1 MDINIQWVS
10 PTGSAVVDYFNVL
23 YKEFD
28 LYPPVNGLN
37 DWILATDPSLPPT
50 QLSYTLTG
58 LKENTIYRIMVTK
71 ACTGL
76 TEIVDEITF
85 IRTGYPIIGTWQ
97 GPVVNSYPT
106 LFYSVYYPEGPHIG
120 GAGVKLYDT
129 QTYDT
134 MLVECGA
141 PDPAYVVIGR
151 NGYLTGAI
159 CPPVGNSTNYL
170 CNLQSLDYLLP
181 SNTSSA
187 VSYFGRDNSAAFLP
201 TCDGTGAQ
209 PLLLKYNN
217 DYKLYSKAY
226 PRFASNFLSIDPASS
241 ESAVNWPAFTFPSD
255 PTQPY
260 PNLNSANVANISS
273 AICFDPLTATADYTF
288 ADGTG
293 RTNINNYLF
302 SFTTSDGVN
311 TIPYVDNNGNLIT
324 SRNGSY
330 TIYAPIKI
338 QTSAPGG
345 GNPLGYTITGALS
358 SGTNTTYTY
367 TGATNAF
374 TVGQEVFVNN
384 INPNGFNFSSVAGP
398 TQFAPRTITAATS
411 NSFTVSFNTS
421 AVAAYQTGGV
431 VTGYTEITDDMTI
444 TVDLLPGPVNVI
456 TLTNQNYTG
465 LTLKQAL
472 DQVAGAINAA
482 GTYTASAVV
491 LGGLPYLKINMPDT
505 TYGLASVKFE
515 GPNIL
520 TKGTPDIYQVS
531 SAGAALSTASS
542 FSYNGF
548 LYAAF
553 YETAAARIVVSDI
566 NNPTVATSYNHDI
579 DIPVVDIA
587 LVPETPPATVYSL
600 DRVTSGGDYSLN
612 IAIDTTTGYAYIADN
627 TTVSVYNG
635 TFFIDSQDLSALPGG
650 PTTPIRLMEFNTTD
664 NTLYVFVD
672 GTSNNF
678 YIVDVAPWSI
688 ITPGTYGQTNYLKR
702 GTVTAWNNLTSG
714 ATAARGTIT
723 TAPPVLQQPILC
735 STMPCACIAGGPV
748 APPCPS
754 GVPNWIVGRN
764 DGVRSELFQ
773 DSTKNWPTNS
783 TYNTGF
789 YYVYNYDTQ
798 QLGFKTEFVAGDAY
812 RPLQGISGDTIVIS
826 AAIDSTLTNKAVTY
840 STYASTS
847 GDSYGLFS
855 NSVIVDYNE
864 NFTSRSWEN
873 TARYL
878 IENGRN
884 QGSNGFIST
893 PVLNA
898 TYITPDSYLRNL
910 VVNSNRIDKRINLLQ
925 GLDGTSEY
933 LFFEIND
940 GGTCYNSLNNLVYVS
955 LDGGVVEVIDNF
967 GTVTTI
973 QLYKDYPLN
982 TPGNEV
988 QGPLQLVSDNL
999 TGVVYGIARDARSTI
1014 DDMNIYTINGIIQY
1028 TIIEGATRWN
1038 IPICGQLGWDENT
1051 SQLFFTGKNTRNFY
1065 SYSTNGGIGNPWILY
1080 TVPSVYEKLNGFTY
1094 GDGSIIERVQG
1105 ASFIGNAKVVMMNY
1119 LQQSFSTELKYTYDV
1134 ANLFVYD
1141 YATNTIEQVITGT
1154 GVSSYSGAPASYN
1167 PNYYGEGFGI
1177 NDYNN
1182 DYCYGGLGIKINFN
1196 YISGY
1201 GQIYWKKS
1209 ISDQVY
1215 FSESHTES
1223 GVAQIWGTSSEVGI
1237 CSRLIRIWNIQSDG
1251 SLLPSKRT
1259 ILDMYSTLTNVTYDS
1274 YYQKV
1279 LTIPSTPSNVN
1290 SQFYLINPKTL
1301 GGVHGVNNIGPS
1313 SKSNTGLTMNG
1324 LAPTTWSNGKETN
1337 VYAVVVTPSDIT
1349 YYVRPTGTSINGYFP
1364 HHYAVGQLVQISGI
1378 VSSPVDEL
1386 NFPNS
1391 NTPANAYATILSV
1404 TATTFTIANLYGATA
1419 TYTSGGLV
1427 KDAKWVNVVFNGGF
1441 GKLVTKN
1448 DGTIVG
1454 LGQIYFN
1461 QGSTGINGSYSTFM
1475 LEYGPND
1482 LLTQRENPSINPV
1495 GLTSTIC
1502 SATPDGLFTDFRAAG
1517 QLLNSLLIYVPTQNT
1532 YWVLGTKN
1540 PTCSVS
1546 NITNAVYNVGT
1557 QTVRYYINNNFL
1569 VGKVVN
1575 ISGITPTTYNLSGV
1589 TITAADPTWIEIS
1602 YTGANPG
1609 TFVPPT
1615 PPTTTGVVQLTPSYV
1630 LKVLNANTFA
1640 TVTTIDLGFI
1650 NDFIKNN
1657 IINFV
1662 YTGRFQYSQATEEI
1676 YLYSSDPTIPVYVFS
1691 TITNSL
1697 VRSSSF
1703 ARMVLPY
1710 VLNTNDKVYT
1720 IEDVNG
1726 VPYFS
1731 VYSSLATL
1739 TPTRFWFRLDLGDRT
1754 YLNSAHGQFDTK
1766 VEDAVTDF
1774 TFNNDF
1780 YGSYGG
1786 TSDTFGQWKDI
1797 LDTTWDTIP
1806 TSITTTLNS
1815 TIEFVSFKMD
1825 SPILSIENN
1834 TTGYLYSVSSTLNH
1848 VPVYSILIDNINISN
1863 ADALNFT
1870 FANPDNPSC
1879 PFTRQVTIYF

>member
-1 MDINIQWVS
+1 MDINIQWV
-10 PTGSAVVDYFNVL
+10 TQVGTAVTDYFNVL

-28 LYPPVNGLN
+28 LYPPLNGLN
-37 DWILATDPSLPPT
+37 NWILATDPPLPPT
-50 QLSYTLTG
+50 QFNYTITG

-71 ACTGL
+71 SCTGF

-106 LFYSVYYPEGPHIG
+106 LFYSVYYPEGLHIRN
-120 GAGVKLYDT
+120 AEVKLYDT
-129 QTYDT
+129 ETYDR
-134 MLVECGA
+134 MLMECGA

-159 CPPVGNSTNYL
+159 CPPIGNSWNYL
-170 CNLQSLDYLLP
+170 CDLQTLDYLLP

-187 VSYFGRDNSAAFLP
+187 VSYYGRDSSTPLFPL
-201 TCDGTGAQ
+201 CDGTASM

-217 DYKLYSKAY
+217 DYKLYSKAIQ
-226 PRFASNFLSIDPASS
+226 RFATTFSSIDPASS
-241 ESAVNWPAFTFPSD
+241 ESAVNWPAFTFPSN
-255 PTQPY
+255 PAQPY
-260 PNLNSANVANISS
+260 PNLNSANVANLSS

-293 RTNINNYLF
+293 RTNIANYLF

-324 SRNGSY
+324 SSNGSY

-338 QTSAPGG
+338 QSTAPGG
-345 GNPLGYTITGALS
+345 GNPSGYTITNALS

-374 TVGQEVFVNN
+374 TVGQEVFVGN
-384 INPNGFNFSSVAGP
+384 INPNGFNFSSIPGP
-398 TQFAPRTITAATS
+398 TQFASRTITAATS

-421 AVAAYQTGGV
+421 AAGAYQTGGI
-431 VTGYTEITDDMTI
+431 VTGYTEITDNMTI

-456 TLTNQNYTG
+456 TLTNQNYAG
-465 LTLKQAL
+465 LTLIQAL
-472 DQVAGAINAA
+472 NQVAGAINAA

-491 LGGLPYLKINMPDT
+491 IAGLPYLRINMPDI

-520 TKGTPDIYQVS
+520 KKGNLDIYQIS

-542 FSYNGF
+542 FNYNGF

-553 YETAAARIVVSDI
+553 YEAAAARIVVSDI

-579 DIPVVDIA
+579 DVPVIDIA
-587 LVPETPPATVYSL
+587 LVPEAPPTTVYSL
-600 DRVTSGGDYSLN
+600 DRVTSGGEYSLN
-612 IAIDTTTGYAYIADN
+612 IAIDTTTGYSYTANN
-627 TTVSVYNG
+627 TTVSVYDG
-635 TFFIDSQDLSALPGG
+635 TIFIDSQDLSLLPLG

-664 NTLYVFVD
+664 NTLFVFVD
-672 GTSNNF
+672 GSSNNF

-688 ITPGTYGQTNYLKR
+688 ITSGTYGQTNYLKR
-702 GTVTAWNNLTSG
+702 STITAWNNLPSG
-714 ATAARGTIT
+714 SPFTAMGRINVDPSSPSTVPIPCATA
-723 TAPPVLQQPILC
+723 PCPVLPAVWQI
-735 STMPCACIAGGPV
+735 
-748 APPCPS
+748 
-754 GVPNWIVGRN
+754 GRN
-764 DGVRSELFQ
+764 DGVISALFQ
-773 DSTKNWPTNS
+773 DTTQSWGIVPPTTNL
-783 TYNTGF
+783 
-789 YYVYNYDTQ
+789 YYGSEFNVYNYNTQ
-798 QLGFKTEFVAGDAY
+798 QLGVMMAY
-812 RPLQGISGDTIVIS
+812 NGALYNSFPGISGNTIAIS
-826 AAIDSTLTNKAVTY
+826 AAKSSTLPLTY
-840 STYASTS
+840 SAFNATLN
-847 GDSYGLFS
+847 DDFGLFHYFR
-855 NSVIVDYNE
+855 IVDYTAS
-864 NFTSRSWEN
+864 FTSRSWEN

-878 IENGRN
+878 IEGGRN
-884 QGSNGFIST
+884 QGSNGFFNTASITST
-893 PVLNA
+893 Q
-898 TYITPDSYLRNL
+898 IIPDDYSRNF
-910 VVNSNRIDKRINLLQ
+910 RTGDKKINTTIA
-925 GLDGTSEY
+925 LDGTSEY
-933 LFFEIND
+933 LLYEIND
-940 GGTCYNSLNNLVYVS
+940 GGTTYESSGNFVYVS
-955 LDGGVVEVIDNF
+955 LDGGLVQAIDGL
-967 GTVTTI
+967 GTVYNI
-973 QLYKDYPLN
+973 QLYKDYPL
-982 TPGNEV
+982 TTDPV
-988 QGPLQLVSDNL
+988 QVPLQLVTDTTS
-999 TGVVYGIARDARSTI
+999 GYVYGIARDARSAV
-1014 DDMNIYTINGIIQY
+1014 DDMNVYIIQGNFQY
-1028 TIIEGATRWN
+1028 GVIDGASKWN
-1038 IPICGQLGWDENT
+1038 IPICGQIAVDSDTGDLY
-1051 SQLFFTGKNTRNFY
+1051 FTGKNTRKLISVQYPTGSQNW
-1065 SYSTNGGIGNPWILY
+1065 GMQDI
-1080 TVPSVYEKLNGFTY
+1080 PSVYEKLNGFTY

-1105 ASFIGNAKVVMMNY
+1105 ASLIQGLTSGTIKLVMMNY
-1119 LQQSFSTELKYTYDV
+1119 LQQTFSTQLKYTYEV

-1141 YATNTIEQVITGT
+1141 FGTSTIEQVIIGT

-1182 DYCYGGLGIKINFN
+1182 DYCYGGLSIKTNPINR
-1196 YISGY
+1196 
-1201 GQIYWKKS
+1201 QIFWKKS

-1215 FSESHTES
+1215 FSEPHTET
-1223 GVAQIWGTSSEVGI
+1223 GVAQIWGTSAQVGL
-1237 CSRLIRIWNIQSDG
+1237 CGNLIRIWNIQSDG
-1251 SLLPSKRT
+1251 SLIPSKRT
-1259 ILDMYSTLTNVTYDS
+1259 ILDMYSILTNVTYDS
-1274 YYQKV
+1274 YYEKV
-1279 LTIPSTPSNVN
+1279 LTIPSTQSNVN

-1349 YYVRPTGTSINGYFP
+1349 YYVRPVGASINGYFP
-1364 HHYAVGQLVQISGI
+1364 HHYTVGQLVQISGI
-1378 VSSPVDEL
+1378 VSSPIDEL
-1386 NFPNS
+1386 NFPNPD
-1391 NTPANAYATILSV
+1391 TPPNGYATILSV
-1404 TATTFTIANLYGATA
+1404 TPVTFTVANTYGATA

-1427 KDAKWVNVVFNGGF
+1427 KDAEWVNVTFSGGF

-1461 QGSTGINGSYSTFM
+1461 QGSAGINGAYSTFM
-1475 LEYGPND
+1475 LEFGPND
-1482 LLTQRENPSINPV
+1482 LLTQRENPSINPL

-1502 SATPDGLFTDFRAAG
+1502 SATPDGLFTDFRASG
-1517 QLLNSLLIYVPTQNT
+1517 QLLNSLLIYVPSQNT

-1546 NITNAVYNVGT
+1546 NITNAVYNAGA
-1557 QTVRYYINNNFL
+1557 QTVRYTINNNFL

-1575 ISGITPTTYNLSGV
+1575 ISGVTPTTYNLTGV
-1589 TITAADPTWIEIS
+1589 TIIAADPTGFEIS

-1609 TFVPPT
+1609 TFIPPT
-1615 PPTTTGVVQLTPSYV
+1615 PPAITGVVQLTPSYV

-1640 TVTTIDLGFI
+1640 TVATIDLGFL
-1650 NDFIKNN
+1650 NDFIRLYV
-1657 IINFV
+1657 INFIN
-1662 YTGRFQYSQATEEI
+1662 TGRFQYSEATEEI
-1676 YLYSSDPTIPVYVFS
+1676 YLYTSDPTIPVYVFS

-1710 VLNTNDKVYT
+1710 VLNTNDKIYT

-1754 YLNSAHGQFDTK
+1754 YLNAAHGQFDTI
-1766 VEDAVTDF
+1766 VTDAVTSY

-1780 YGSYGG
+1780 YGGYGSAG
-1786 TSDTFGQWKDI
+1786 NTFGQWKDI
-1797 LDTTWDTIP
+1797 LDTTWATIP

-1834 TTGYLYSVSSTLNH
+1834 TTGYLYPVSNTLNY
-1848 VPVYSILIDNINISN
+1848 VPVYSILIDNVNIS
-1863 ADALNFT
+1863 DSDSLNFT

-1879 PFTRQVTIYF
+1879 PFTRQVIIYF